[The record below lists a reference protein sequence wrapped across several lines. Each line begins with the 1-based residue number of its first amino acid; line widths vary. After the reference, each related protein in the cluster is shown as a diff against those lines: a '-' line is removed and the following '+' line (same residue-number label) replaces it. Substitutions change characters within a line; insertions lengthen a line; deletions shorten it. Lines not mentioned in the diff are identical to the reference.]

1 MSIFKNIKL
10 KRLNKKRDKLF
21 KLSHKY
27 GSIDRKKSDEYYSQ
41 AVLIEEKI
49 LKLLKITFKI

>member
-49 LKLLKITFKI
+49 LKLMRI